1 MGDELMSDASGMGSV
16 VREKGRRVLRTVTGS
31 PLYGRALMLSRLPR
45 LARKRDPTSRAL
57 VRALR
62 TTALGRTPCDE
73 REWIGRIEARRRELA
88 ADETAVPPGF
98 KPGSKGGAAAAWFAP
113 IEGPVPIWG
122 ISVLFS
128 IPSAWGVF
136 QMRLVRELAPK
147 SCLELGTGLGLSA
160 AYQAAALE
168 LNGAG
173 MLTTLEG
180 AHAWGAVA
188 EQGLST
194 LGLDGRAEVRLGPI
208 DDTLAQVLER
218 IAPIDYAFLDAEH
231 TEEATLEHFDM
242 LLPHVSVGGL
252 VVLDDITFSIGMWR
266 AWNAIRG
273 RERVSTS
280 LALGRMG
287 VVAVS

>member
-1 MGDELMSDASGMGSV
+1 MLQLMGCV
-16 VREKGRRVLRTVTGS
+16 VEEKGRRVLRRVAGS
-31 PLYGRALMLSRLPR
+31 PLYGRALMLIRLPR

-62 TTALGRTPCDE
+62 TTALGRTPSDE
-73 REWIGRIEARRRELA
+73 RDWIGRIESRRRELA
-88 ADETAVPPGF
+88 TDRSAVPPGF
-98 KPGSKGGAAAAWFAP
+98 KPGSKGGAPAWFAP

-128 IPSAWGVF
+128 IPCTWGVF

-147 SCLELGTGLGLSA
+147 SCLELGTGLGVSA
-160 AYQAAALE
+160 AYLAAALK

-188 EQGLST
+188 EQGLSA

-208 DDTLAQVLER
+208 DDTLARVLEQ
-218 IAPIDYAFLDAEH
+218 IAPIDYAFLDADH
-231 TEEATLEHFDM
+231 TEEATLHHFDM
-242 LLPHVSVGGL
+242 LLPHVSRGGL

-287 VVAVS
+287 VVAVR